1 MANILELTGATVVGL
16 VYSTGVILAGEKRV
30 AIGNYLLS
38 KGGKKVFKIMDN
50 LGIAS
55 AGILA
60 DMQAISKIFAYDLK
74 MYELENKRS
83 PTIRSAAKL
92 LSNILYSRK
101 YFPFL
106 ASVIV
111 GGIDYTGKHIFSLD
125 PIGSLIE
132 DKYVSLGSGSELSLS
147 ILESEYSEDLSKD
160 KAVELAYK
168 SIKVACGRDVLSGD
182 GVDLLVIDEKGAE
195 ELFRP
200 LK

>member
-111 GGIDYTGKHIFSLD
+111 GGIDYTGKRIFSLD

>member
-1 MANILELTGATVVGL
+1 MANILELAGATVIGM

-30 AIGNYLLS
+30 AVGNYLLS
-38 KGGKKVFKIMDN
+38 KGGKKVFKILDN
-50 LGIAS
+50 IGIAS

-60 DMQAISKIFAYDLK
+60 DMQAISKILAYDLK
-74 MYELENKRS
+74 IYELENNRV

-92 LSNILYSRK
+92 LSNILYSRR

-111 GGIDYTGKHIFSLD
+111 GGRDASGNHIFSLD

-147 ILESEYSEDLSKD
+147 ILESEYSEDLTRD
-160 KAVELAYK
+160 KAIDLAYK
-168 SIKVACGRDVLSGD
+168 AIKIACGRDVLSGD
-182 GVDLLVIDEKGAE
+182 GVDLLVIDERGTE
-195 ELFRP
+195 EIFKP

>member
-1 MANILELTGATVVGL
+1 MANILELTGATVIGL

-74 MYELENKRS
+74 MYELENKRP
-83 PTIRSAAKL
+83 PTVRSAAKL

-147 ILESEYSEDLSKD
+147 ILESEYSEDLPKD

-168 SIKVACGRDVLSGD
+168 SVKIACGRDVLSGD
-182 GVDLLVIDEKGAE
+182 GVDLLVIDEKGTE